1 MKKYFELHLVA
12 AVSLSA
18 PVYAQSDQVE
28 KLDETVIQGGYG
40 DGISNLELSKKRV
53 SDLTGGSSVID
64 TESWR
69 GSIVKPED
77 IFQGDPGVFARSA
90 GTGND
95 TRLSVRGSGIQ
106 RRRGSR
112 GLTIFLDGAPLNDA
126 DGSFYTR
133 AIDPFNISH
142 IEVFRGGNGLVH
154 GANQL
159 GGAIKIYQKNGQTH
173 PGGEVIAEVGSY
185 DTYRAHVQYGEKVG
199 PWDYFFG
206 YSYAES
212 GGFRDHQDWDSQHV
226 NFSVGYEW
234 SDLSTT
240 RFNFT
245 HSESNALLPSE
256 LSRDEFRDDPQQFLS
271 TSDPVIFRDLVTFQ
285 IGQVTNWKTQN
296 GEWNFYTNYQY
307 LDFDHIP
314 VLSPGFNRQ
323 VDLDTDTIQA
333 GLTGHYDYHFLGLK
347 NRFSTSLSANYGR
360 SEEGGFTTTFGP
372 FGNPFADIEFINTS
386 VNWKAYFENE
396 TVWNDKHHF
405 VAGIGYVWS
414 SREREIRTA
423 NQTNDTGFD
432 RTFEGF
438 TGKLGYRYDINAESQ
453 LFANVSRS
461 FEAAPFSEAE
471 TGASGSNDPLDPQ
484 EAVTYEVGF
493 RYKNSWLTSELA
505 LYRSDVRNEFV
516 SLELVPNVNDLSNE
530 DTTYEGIEAALAAD
544 LNEAFGWDSEYKYH
558 FSLSYQYNDFTFD
571 GGVFDGNRVP
581 VVSEHVINAR
591 FEIRA
596 DTWSTGV
603 TIDWQP
609 EGVYADNENT
619 LEAGGFAVL
628 DWDVEWKLKQNVT
641 LYAGVKNLLDREFVS
656 TVTSNPAVSD
666 FAPTRFINPGDGR
679 SAFLGV
685 KYTW

>member
-1 MKKYFELHLVA
+1 MKKYLKLHLVA
-12 AVSLSA
+12 TVSLSA

-28 KLDETVIQGGYG
+28 ILDETVIQADSV
-40 DGISNLELSKKRV
+40 DGISNVELSKERV
-53 SDLTGGSSVID
+53 SQLTGGSSVID
-64 TESWR
+64 SASWR
-69 GSIVKPED
+69 GSVVKPED
-77 IFQGDPGVFARSA
+77 IFQGDPGIYARSS

-95 TRLSVRGSGIQ
+95 SRLSVRGSGIQ

-112 GLTIFLDGAPLNDA
+112 GVSILLDSAPLNDA

-142 IEVFRGGNGLVH
+142 IEVFRGGNGLAY

-159 GGAIKIYQKNGQTH
+159 GGAIQIYQKNGQTH
-173 PGGEVIAEVGSY
+173 PGGEIIAEVGSY
-185 DTYRAHVQYGEKVG
+185 DTYRSHIQYGQKVG

-212 GGFRDHQDWDSQHV
+212 GGFRDHQSWDSQHV

-234 SDLSTT
+234 SELSTT

-256 LSRDEFRDDPQQFLS
+256 LSSPEFRNDPQQFLS
-271 TSDPVIFRDLVTFQ
+271 TSDPIIFRDLATFQ
-285 IGQVTNWKTQN
+285 IGQVTNLQTQN

-314 VLSPGFNRQ
+314 VLGAFNRQ
-323 VDLDTDTIQA
+323 VDYDTDTIQA
-333 GLTGHYDYHFLGLK
+333 GLTGHQDYKFSGL
-347 NRFSTSLSANYGR
+347 NHRFSTSLSANYGR

-396 TVWNDKHHF
+396 TVWHDKHHF
-405 VAGIGYVWS
+405 VTGIGYVWS
-414 SREREIRTA
+414 SRERKVRSA
-423 NQTNDTGFD
+423 NETNDTDFD
-432 RTFEGF
+432 RTYEGVI
-438 TGKLGYRYDINAESQ
+438 GKIGYKYDLNSESQ
-453 LFANVSRS
+453 LFANISRS

-471 TGASGSNDPLDPQ
+471 TEGGNSNEPLAPQ
-484 EAVTYEVGF
+484 EAVTYEIGF
-493 RYKNSWLTSELA
+493 RYNNSWLTSELA
-505 LYRSDVRNEFV
+505 VYRSDVRNEFV

-530 DTTYEGIEAALAAD
+530 DTTYQGIEAALSAD
-544 LNEAFGWDSEYKYH
+544 LNEAFGWDSKYQYQL
-558 FSLSYQYNDFTFD
+558 SLSYQYNDFSFD
-571 GGVFDGNRVP
+571 DGVFGGNDVP
-581 VVSEHVINAR
+581 VISEHVMNTR
-591 FEIRA
+591 LQMTTDR
-596 DTWSTGV
+596 WSSAL

-619 LEAGGFAVL
+619 LEAGGFVVL
-628 DWDVEWKLKQNVT
+628 DLDIEWELKDHIT
-641 LYAGVKNLLDREFVS
+641 LYAGVKNLLDREYVS
-656 TVTSNPAVSD
+656 TVTSNPAVSA
-666 FAPTRFINPGDGR
+666 FAPTRFISPGDGR
-679 SAFLGV
+679 TAFLGV

>member
-1 MKKYFELHLVA
+1 MKKYFKLHIVA

-18 PVYAQSDQVE
+18 PIYAQNDQVE

-53 SDLTGGSSVID
+53 SELTGGSSVID

-112 GLTIFLDGAPLNDA
+112 GLSIFLDGAPLNDA

-154 GANQL
+154 GATQL
-159 GGAIKIYQKNGQTH
+159 GGAIQIYQKNGQTH

-185 DTYRAHVQYGEKVG
+185 DTYRAHFQYGEKVG

-206 YSYAES
+206 YSYTES

-234 SDLSTT
+234 SDLATT

-256 LSRDEFRDDPQQFLS
+256 LSRTEFRDDAQHFLS
-271 TSDPVIFRDLVTFQ
+271 TSDPVIFRDLATFQ

-323 VDLDTDTIQA
+323 VDLDTDTVQA
-333 GLTGHYDYHFLGLK
+333 GLSGHHNYTFLGVE
-347 NRFSTSLSANYGR
+347 NRISSNLSANYGR

-405 VAGIGYVWS
+405 VAGVGYVWS
-414 SREREIRTA
+414 SRDRKIRSA

-432 RTFEGF
+432 RTYEGF
-438 TGKLGYRYDINAESQ
+438 IGKVGYRYDINDESQ

-471 TGASGSNDPLDPQ
+471 AGGSSSNDPLDPQ

-530 DTTYEGIEAALAAD
+530 DTTYEGVEAALAAD
-544 LNEAFGWDSEYKYH
+544 LNEAFGWNGEFKYQ

-571 GGVFDGNRVP
+571 GGVFDENRVP

-591 FEIRA
+591 FEIST
-596 DTWSTGV
+596 DKWSTGV

-628 DWDVEWKLKQNVT
+628 DWDVEWKFKHNVT
-641 LYAGVKNLLDREFVS
+641 LYAGVKNLLDREYVS
-656 TVTSNPAVSD
+656 TVTSNPAVSN
-666 FAPTRFINPGDGR
+666 FAPTRFISPGDGR
-679 SAFLGV
+679 TAFLGV